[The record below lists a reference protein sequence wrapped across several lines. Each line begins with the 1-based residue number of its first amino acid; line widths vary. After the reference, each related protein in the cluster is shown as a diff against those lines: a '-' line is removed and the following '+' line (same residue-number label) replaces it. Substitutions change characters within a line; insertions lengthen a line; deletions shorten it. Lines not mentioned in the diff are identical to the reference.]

1 MTEAG
6 ESKPKAEA
14 FAKELPNAR
23 IEGRGRADSQKTG

>member
-14 FAKELPNAR
+14 FAKELPNDPVQPPAR
-23 IEGRGRADSQKTG
+23 KEPE